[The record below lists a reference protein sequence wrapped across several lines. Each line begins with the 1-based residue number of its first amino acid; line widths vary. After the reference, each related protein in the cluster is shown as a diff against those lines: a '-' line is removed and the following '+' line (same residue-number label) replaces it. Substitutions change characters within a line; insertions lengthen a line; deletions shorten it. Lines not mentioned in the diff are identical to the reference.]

1 MVQLQTKPQSSNLQP
16 QQPTNVEWES
26 LPPDFILPDEPVESI
41 LQPLLAA
48 ALTEALDLAGL
59 ITATILIASNMAL
72 TAKIDDKTVVK
83 APDWFFV
90 AQVLPVGKGVIRR
103 SYTPHLEGEIPS
115 MVMEF
120 LSESDGGEYS
130 LRPYPPYGKMWFYER
145 IVQVPVYIIFEPSSG
160 LLEVRRLNSEGLY
173 EIESEDENGR
183 YFLDGLGLYLGVW
196 QGTRLEQN
204 TYWLRWWDREGNLLL
219 WGSEKI
225 AQEKQRAEQEKQRA
239 EQEKQ
244 RAEQEKQRAEQEKLH
259 AEEEKQRAN
268 SAESEI
274 AKLKAFLQKS
284 GLEYPDS

>member
-1 MVQLQTKPQSSNLQP
+1 MVQLQAKAPSSQRP
-16 QQPTNVEWES
+16 KQQPTHVEWEL
-26 LPPDFILPDEPVESI
+26 LPLDFILPDEPVESI

-72 TAKIDDKTVVK
+72 TAKIEGQTVVK

-90 AQVLPVGKGVIRR
+90 PQVLPVGQGVIRR

-145 IVQVPVYIIFEPSSG
+145 IVQVPLYIIFEPSSG
-160 LLEVRRLNSEGLY
+160 LLEVRRLNSEGKY
-173 EIESEDENGR
+173 ETESADENGR
-183 YFLDGLGLYLGVW
+183 YWLESLGLYLGVW
-196 QGTRLEQN
+196 QGRRLEQN
-204 TYWLRWWDREGNLLL
+204 TYWLRWWDGEGNLLL

-225 AQEKQRAEQEKQRA
+225 AQEKQRAEE
-239 EQEKQ
+239 
-244 RAEQEKQRAEQEKLH
+244 
-259 AEEEKQRAN
+259 
-268 SAESEI
+268 AESEI

-284 GLEYPDS
+284 GLKYPDS

>member
-1 MVQLQTKPQSSNLQP
+1 
-16 QQPTNVEWES
+16 
-26 LPPDFILPDEPVESI
+26 
-41 LQPLLAA
+41 
-48 ALTEALDLAGL
+48 
-59 ITATILIASNMAL
+59 
-72 TAKIDDKTVVK
+72 
-83 APDWFFV
+83 
-90 AQVLPVGKGVIRR
+90 
-103 SYTPHLEGEIPS
+103 
-115 MVMEF
+115 
-120 LSESDGGEYS
+120 
-130 LRPYPPYGKMWFYER
+130 MWFYER

-160 LLEVRRLNSEGLY
+160 LLEVRRLNSEGVY

-183 YFLDGLGLYLGVW
+183 YWLDGLGLYLGVW
-196 QGTRLEQN
+196 QGTRLGQN